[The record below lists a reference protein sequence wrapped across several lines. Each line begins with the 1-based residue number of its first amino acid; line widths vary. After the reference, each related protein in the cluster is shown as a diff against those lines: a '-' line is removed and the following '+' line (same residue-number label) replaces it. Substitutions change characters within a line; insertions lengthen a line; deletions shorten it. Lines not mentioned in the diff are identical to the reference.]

1 VPPENPRKGYRV
13 RPSRRGADTRQ
24 KILDVAEQEFARSG
38 FAGAH
43 LQRIA
48 EQVGVQKT
56 ALYYYYTSKAAL
68 YEAVLAR
75 MLEAF
80 DHAVSKAIDAPESES
95 RLERLGDALNDLL
108 SERRN
113 YSQIL
118 IRIFVDRVEFDGPAL
133 LPLIERVVGRLLA
146 FYREGIDANAFAKLS
161 SRHLFQSLL
170 GILVFH
176 YATGEFGARVLGVDD
191 IFSESAVAWR
201 REEVRRLVLRGVLQ
215 RQTPDDDS

>member
-1 VPPENPRKGYRV
+1 V
-13 RPSRRGADTRQ
+13 RSNRRGAATRH

-43 LQRIA
+43 LQHIA

-56 ALYYYYTSKAAL
+56 ALYYYYPSKVAL
-68 YEAVLAR
+68 YEAVLVR
-75 MLEAF
+75 MLEAL
-80 DHAVSKAIDAPESES
+80 DQTVSKAIDAPESPAS

-118 IRIFVDRVEFDGPAL
+118 IRIFVDRVETDGAAL
-133 LPLIERVVGRLLA
+133 RPLIERLVRRLLG

-161 SRHLFQSLL
+161 SRNLFQSLL
-170 GILVFH
+170 GLSVFH
-176 YATGEFGARVLGVDD
+176 YATGEFGAQVLGVDD
-191 IFSESAVAWR
+191 IFTESAVAWR
-201 REEVRRLVLRGVLQ
+201 REEVRRLVLRGVL

>member
-1 VPPENPRKGYRV
+1 MRSN
-13 RPSRRGADTRQ
+13 RRGAATRH
-24 KILDVAEQEFARSG
+24 KILDVAEQEFARNG

-43 LQRIA
+43 LQHIA

-56 ALYYYYTSKAAL
+56 ALYYYYRSKAAL
-68 YEAVLAR
+68 YEAVLVR
-75 MLEAF
+75 MLEAL
-80 DHAVSKAIDAPESES
+80 DQTVSKAIDTPESPAS

-118 IRIFVDRVEFDGPAL
+118 IRIFVDRVEIEGAAL
-133 LPLIERVVGRLLA
+133 QPLIERVVGRLLG

-161 SRHLFQSLL
+161 SRNLFQSLL
-170 GILVFH
+170 GLCVFH
-176 YATGEFGARVLGVDD
+176 YATGEFGAQVLGVDD
-191 IFSESAVAWR
+191 IFTESAVAWR
-201 REEVRRLVLRGVLQ
+201 REEVRRLVLRGVL